1 MTLSLHTINV
11 FLYAQDG
18 QGLGKQEQ
26 GMSIALQVEKTSK
39 RGGRIIHEK
48 ELMLPPAAPSPPPA
62 LQQLKELPTITEIMK
77 APSKVV
83 LLRVNVLFCFLF
95 VVFWLRLKPFFQN
108 MVGPGDVDNDL
119 EPEVKDECNTK
130 YGEVVSV
137 IINELTNVEPEEAV
151 RIFVEFKRIESAT
164 KGNFIPTIECSNC

>member
-1 MTLSLHTINV
+1 
-11 FLYAQDG
+11 
-18 QGLGKQEQ
+18 
-26 GMSIALQVEKTSK
+26 
-39 RGGRIIHEK
+39 
-48 ELMLPPAAPSPPPA
+48 
-62 LQQLKELPTITEIMK
+62 
-77 APSKVV
+77 
-83 LLRVNVLFCFLF
+83 
-95 VVFWLRLKPFFQN
+95 

-164 KGNFIPTIECSNC
+164 KGSRRSGFLFFLSFD

>member
-1 MTLSLHTINV
+1 
-11 FLYAQDG
+11 
-18 QGLGKQEQ
+18 
-26 GMSIALQVEKTSK
+26 
-39 RGGRIIHEK
+39 
-48 ELMLPPAAPSPPPA
+48 
-62 LQQLKELPTITEIMK
+62 
-77 APSKVV
+77 
-83 LLRVNVLFCFLF
+83 
-95 VVFWLRLKPFFQN
+95 

-164 KGNFIPTIECSNC
+164 KGIFLSIILKCSMLSKRKCFSGGGLKW

>member
-1 MTLSLHTINV
+1 
-11 FLYAQDG
+11 
-18 QGLGKQEQ
+18 
-26 GMSIALQVEKTSK
+26 
-39 RGGRIIHEK
+39 
-48 ELMLPPAAPSPPPA
+48 
-62 LQQLKELPTITEIMK
+62 
-77 APSKVV
+77 
-83 LLRVNVLFCFLF
+83 
-95 VVFWLRLKPFFQN
+95 

-164 KGNFIPTIECSNC
+164 KGTLFPGLTVQIYKNGKNDYFSGGRLKR

>member
-1 MTLSLHTINV
+1 
-11 FLYAQDG
+11 
-18 QGLGKQEQ
+18 
-26 GMSIALQVEKTSK
+26 
-39 RGGRIIHEK
+39 
-48 ELMLPPAAPSPPPA
+48 
-62 LQQLKELPTITEIMK
+62 
-77 APSKVV
+77 
-83 LLRVNVLFCFLF
+83 
-95 VVFWLRLKPFFQN
+95 

-164 KGNFIPTIECSNC
+164 KGTLFLGLTQIYKNGKNDYFSGGRLKR